1 MTNLRKYVALT
12 AVVAFI
18 ALAQSMNAQDDLD
31 DLLADLEGEAPA
43 AKPATPAAEEPAAE
57 EPAPA
62 AEEPAPAAEEPA
74 AEEPA
79 PAAEEPAPAPAAE
92 AADTTP
98 AAEPAAEN

>member
-31 DLLADLEGEAPA
+31 DLLADLEGETPA
-43 AKPATPAAEEPAAE
+43 AKPAAEEPA
-57 EPAPA
+57 
-62 AEEPAPAAEEPA
+62 PAPAAEEPA

-79 PAAEEPAPAPAAE
+79 AEEPAAEEPAARMPFPH
-92 AADTTP
+92 
-98 AAEPAAEN
+98 

>member
-12 AVVAFI
+12 AAIAFI

-43 AKPATPAAEEPAAE
+43 AKPAAPAAEAPAAAE

-62 AEEPAPAAEEPA
+62 AQALLRKGAGK
-74 AEEPA
+74 
-79 PAAEEPAPAPAAE
+79 
-92 AADTTP
+92 
-98 AAEPAAEN
+98 